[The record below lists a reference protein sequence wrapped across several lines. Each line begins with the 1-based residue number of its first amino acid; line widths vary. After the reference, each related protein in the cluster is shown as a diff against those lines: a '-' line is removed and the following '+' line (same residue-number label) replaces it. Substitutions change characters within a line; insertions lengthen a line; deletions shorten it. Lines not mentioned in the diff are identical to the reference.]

1 MLTRNLKKYLELRNK
16 LEEEDDDHVQAE
28 LEGKIDELY
37 FELSEDEVDTL
48 EIMEKL

>member
-1 MLTRNLKKYLELRNK
+1 MLTRNLKKYLELRK
-16 LEEEDDDHVQAE
+16 RLEEENDDHIQAD
-28 LEGKIDELY
+28 LEGQIDELY